1 MKEYV
6 VEFGKDQTTAS
17 KEIKLYGKSYTNSFT
32 KTDESCPKWL
42 KKLRS
47 FVTVAPSATI
57 AIIRMLEE
65 CIRQRQLKM
74 NTKPYWLNREKA
86 YRSPKKSFIGQKQ

>member
-17 KEIKLYGKSYTNSFT
+17 KEIKLHGKSYTNSFT
-32 KTDESCPKWL
+32 KTDESCQKWL

-47 FVTVAPSATI
+47 FVTVATSATI

-74 NTKPYWLNREKA
+74 NTKPY
-86 YRSPKKSFIGQKQ
+86 